1 MNKGFWL
8 TIGLLVLLAASL
20 VGVHSLYKPAISAG
34 VSVSAGS
41 TDSNTK
47 VMMSLDKFSG
57 YHHDAEILLE
67 KLTVLKTGMESAI
80 ATKDTKLLAS
90 TISNTYRIIDNVN
103 VNRLPTIAP
112 FEVCDEALNTL
123 SLYAIS
129 TKSYYYNTEKMNIE
143 QVNELRDTFNTQFA
157 QCQSIVN
164 DKSVETL
171 YQDYQ

>member
-20 VGVHSLYKPAISAG
+20 VGLRNLYKPAISVDVG
-34 VSVSAGS
+34 ID
-41 TDSNTK
+41 TNTK

-57 YHHDAEILLE
+57 FHHDAEILLE
-67 KLTVLKTGMESAI
+67 KLTILKTGMESAI
-80 ATKDTKLLAS
+80 ATQDTKLLAS

-129 TKSYYYNTEKMNIE
+129 AKTYYSNTDKMNIE
-143 QVNELRDTFNTQFA
+143 QLNELRDTFNIQFA

-164 DKSVETL
+164 DKSVEEL

>member
-8 TIGLLVLLAASL
+8 TVGLLVLLAGSL
-20 VGVHSLYKPAISAG
+20 FGLRSLYKPNMSADISAE
-34 VSVSAGS
+34 AGA
-41 TDSNTK
+41 DSNTK
-47 VMMSLDKFSG
+47 IMMSLDKFSG
-57 YHHDAEILLE
+57 FHHDAEILLE
-67 KLTVLKTGMESAI
+67 KLTTLKTGMESAV
-80 ATKDTKLLAS
+80 ANQDTKLLAS

-129 TKSYYYNTEKMNIE
+129 AKTYYSNTNKTNIN
-143 QVNELRDTFNTQFA
+143 QVNELRDTFNIQFS

-164 DKSVETL
+164 DKSVEAL

>member
-8 TIGLLVLLAASL
+8 TVGLLVLLAGSL
-20 VGVHSLYKPAISAG
+20 FGLRSLYKPNTPAD
-34 VSVSAGS
+34 VSAEAS
-41 TDSNTK
+41 ADSNTK
-47 VMMSLDKFSG
+47 IMMSLDKFSG
-57 YHHDAEILLE
+57 FHHDAEILLE
-67 KLTVLKTGMESAI
+67 KLTILKTGMESAV
-80 ATKDTKLLAS
+80 ANQDTKLLAS
-90 TISNTYRIIDNVN
+90 TISNSYRIIDNIN

-129 TKSYYYNTEKMNIE
+129 AKSYYSNTHRANLA
-143 QVNELRDTFNTQFA
+143 QVDELKKAFDTKFA

-164 DKSVETL
+164 DKPVEAL